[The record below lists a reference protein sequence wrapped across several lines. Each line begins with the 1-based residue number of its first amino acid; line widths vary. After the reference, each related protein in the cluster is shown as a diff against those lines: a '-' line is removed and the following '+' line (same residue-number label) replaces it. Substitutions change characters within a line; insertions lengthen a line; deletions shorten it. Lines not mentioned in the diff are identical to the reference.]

1 MRILTATALLFLA
14 ALATADVTFT
24 EKAKVTTSSIL
35 RANDSRATTTNAASI
50 KGRKMKLAA
59 TDDAAKP
66 TRVFIFDGEKTL
78 QRDTFPRKETYG
90 EVTAE
95 GFTNRVDAAKKRVE
109 DFETKVESLTG
120 DKQARMSNYIWHTKK
135 VLGLLTQTPSVELK
149 RTGEKQKIGEWDCER
164 IVITEENAK
173 GEMETVFDC
182 WMTEQ
187 LEGWN
192 AYLDFYAAYRA
203 FSPAVLEKMRE
214 LKGFHVKGTFIPY
227 YFDGDAFLETN
238 EVDNSDVKKVDLAA
252 AEFEVPA
259 NYKNTTKK

>member
-1 MRILTATALLFLA
+1 MRLFATTALFFLA
-14 ALATADVTFT
+14 AFAVADVTFT
-24 EKAKVTTSSIL
+24 EKDKVTTSTIL
-35 RANDSRATTTNAASI
+35 KSNDSRVATTNAASI

-78 QRDTFPRKETYG
+78 QRDTFPRKETYA

-95 GFTNRVDAAKKRVE
+95 GFASRAEAARKRVLDVESKVDSMTGDAKKN
-109 DFETKVESLTG
+109 
-120 DKQARMSNYIWHTKK
+120 RMRYIWLTKK
-135 VLGLLTQTPSVELK
+135 VLGMLTETPKVELA

-164 IVITEENAK
+164 IVIKEENEK
-173 GEMETVFDC
+173 GEMEAVFDC

-192 AYLDFYAAYRA
+192 AYLDFYSAYRA
-203 FSPAVLEKMRE
+203 FSPAVLEKMKE
-214 LKGFHVKGTFIPY
+214 LKGFHVKGTFTPY

-238 EVDNSDVKKVDLAA
+238 DVDNSDVKRVELAA
-252 AEFEVPA
+252 EDFEVPA
-259 NYKNTTKK
+259 TYKNTGKK